1 MFLKL
6 DKKEQEDVIISDE
19 GFQDMDDGSEPFVV
33 NNYIRSEDLF
43 FLHNFS
49 TNEKTTRKN

>member
-1 MFLKL
+1 
-6 DKKEQEDVIISDE
+6 
-19 GFQDMDDGSEPFVV
+19 MDDGSEPFVV